1 MMNKDPYTLWEQ
13 EGDLERMKL
22 FFREVSPDSEQKDR
36 IKKLALEK
44 IREEDLKAANGESS
58 GTVFIPEVPLKESL
72 QEKAQ
77 RKLKSFWWRW
87 QWKLAVPAVIVL
99 MIAFVGIG
107 MEGMKDSPWGV
118 EKNTAL
124 SEAREQS
131 SAQNSMAND
140 SVGMA
145 EAPPEL
151 GNRTMVGSGD
161 FSAGLAK
168 EGVSTMPSTANTGA
182 ISGEMAPIMP
192 IPEPQIPPADDSLPK
207 KITYNMNATLQVEDV
222 SQSLASVTQEIL
234 GLGGYVVESSQSN
247 QQKEST
253 AYATFNVPS
262 PQLEGFQGRL
272 AELGKVLNQS
282 TTTFDAT
289 NQYYDTQ
296 SRLKNLIAQEARYL
310 EILNEAKTVEDILH
324 IESYLSNTR
333 MQIEQ
338 LQGQIKLWDH
348 QVAYSTV
355 TIYFQTT
362 PNPVSVDEPWRPVSW
377 ENTWQAAKDAVLKTI
392 SSTWN
397 GINYLFVGIAY
408 ALPYL
413 LVVGGIY
420 GAYRLIR
427 VSRQP
432 KK

>member
-1 MMNKDPYTLWEQ
+1 MMNKDAYTLWEQ

-22 FFREVSPDSEQKDR
+22 FFREVNPDSGQKDR

-58 GTVFIPEVPLKESL
+58 GAVVIPEVPLKESL
-72 QEKAQ
+72 HEKTQ
-77 RKLKSFWWRW
+77 RRLKSFWWRW
-87 QWKLAVPAVIVL
+87 QWKLAVPAVVVL

-107 MEGMKDSPWGV
+107 MEGLKNSPL
-118 EKNTAL
+118 EMNQFSAL

-131 SAQNSMAND
+131 SAQNSTAND
-140 SVGMA
+140 SVGVA

-151 GNRTMVGSGD
+151 GNRTMVGSSD
-161 FSAGLAK
+161 FTEGVAK
-168 EGVSTMPSTANTGA
+168 EGISTMPSTANSGA
-182 ISGEMAPIMP
+182 IYGETAPIMP
-192 IPEPQIPPADDSLPK
+192 IPEPQIPPADAGLAK
-207 KITYNMNATLQVEDV
+207 KITYNVHATLQVEDV
-222 SQSLASVTQEIL
+222 SLSLATVTQEIL

-247 QQKEST
+247 QPKESSG
-253 AYATFNVPS
+253 YATFNIPS
-262 PQLEGFQGRL
+262 PELEGFQGRL
-272 AELGKVLNQS
+272 ANLGKVLNQS
-282 TTTFDAT
+282 TTAYDVT

-310 EILNEAKTVEDILH
+310 EILDEAKNVEDILH
-324 IESYLSNTR
+324 IESYLSSTR

-338 LQGQIKLWDH
+338 LQGQVKLWDH

-362 PNPVSVDEPWRPVSW
+362 PNPVSVDEPWQPISW

-413 LVVGGIY
+413 LLVGGIY
-420 GAYRLIR
+420 GVYRLIR
-427 VSRQP
+427 ISRQP